1 MADIVIRD
9 LDDSVVARLEARARE
24 TNQSLEEVVR
34 SILRNAAQPSQ
45 DEAAARAAAIR
56 DSIRARTGGDVP
68 LDATALI
75 REDRNRFW
83 AAIDAHRRKIGPVQP
98 DAIVLLREDRD

>member
-1 MADIVIRD
+1 MADILIRD

-34 SILRNAAQPSQ
+34 AILSDAARPSR
-45 DEAAARAAAIR
+45 DVATARAAEIR
-56 DSIRARTGGDVP
+56 DRIRARTGGDVP

-75 REDRNRFW
+75 REDRNR
-83 AAIDAHRRKIGPVQP
+83 
-98 DAIVLLREDRD
+98 L

>member
-34 SILRNAAQPSQ
+34 SILSEAAQPS
-45 DEAAARAAAIR
+45 RYNAIR
-56 DSIRARTGGDVP
+56 NADESRESIRARAGGDIP
-68 LDATALI
+68 IDATDLI
-75 REDRNRFW
+75 R
-83 AAIDAHRRKIGPVQP
+83 Q
-98 DAIVLLREDRD
+98 DRDSR